1 MERYGSCLIIINS
14 DNDSDNNTHSKPVN
28 RYDSNKNQQGTFK
41 EDEMGVNVLREVTF
55 MQYFVVSNLP

>member
-41 EDEMGVNVLREVTF
+41 EDEIGVNVLREVDIYAIF
-55 MQYFVVSNLP
+55 CC